1 MIKIYL
7 CNLVPFVCIMTS
19 VAGFI
24 VFNFLAVAAEDVSV
38 MDLLHLFQQFYHLLT
53 FEELL
58 QLDLV

>member
-24 VFNFLAVAAEDVSV
+24 VFNSLAVAKDVSV
-38 MDLLHLFQQFYHLLT
+38 MDLLHLFQQFYDLLT

-58 QLDLV
+58 PLDLV